1 VRNVFTG
8 NPFGSCFDFLPEHV
22 LETRTN
28 DVPLLFKRQD
38 FSKTDLASAL
48 PNS

>member
-1 VRNVFTG
+1 MFSPGIRLGRAST
-8 NPFGSCFDFLPEHV
+8 SCQNIY